1 MKTFTEQEVM
11 EAFKYV
17 LVNVQLYPQDSVRDI
32 INEALAE
39 LDTANAFDDW
49 DGNYSEWDK

>member
-11 EAFKYV
+11 GAFKYV
-17 LVNVQLYPQDSVRDI
+17 LKMVQLFPEDSVKDI

-39 LDTANAFDDW
+39 LGTANAFDDW
-49 DGNYSEWDK
+49 DGNYSEWTP